1 MTEGKR
7 ISDIIKGKGVTPST
21 GGEVTVVPDFLSGS
35 NNELMAYAEGL
46 GEVRN
51 VYGKGYNRLSRHT
64 APYPAPGTQGADTGA
79 ASAGKAYFQPDIMGS
94 ALIAA
99 DGQGNVLGYARRNVW
114 GDPEQPQGDA
124 LDTGFGFT
132 TYQYDPVIGKHF
144 AQARFYDGTVG
155 RMVSPDPVKRGLNGY
170 PYCGND
176 PVDYVDPTGEVAN
189 ILIGGLL
196 GGAVGG
202 VSGFAGSA
210 VSQLLGGEKF
220 DLKKAL
226 GSAAHGAVTGAV
238 RGALVGSG
246 APVGIALAADF
257 LAGTVGSTLEQKIGT
272 GNADL
277 RRSITGGLTNAV
289 GGAIYGNSPLKN
301 AGQALLRG
309 GAAGAASSG
318 INYLSDSLDT
328 RKIREDA
335 LRRMAQGS
343 VSPYARRSDLSGLC
357 SVPDPFAG
365 GVGCPAVRGYRYEGH
380 TGTAG
385 KGGFNLADFGKE
397 LLTGFVAGGL
407 SSAAFYGAGKAVE
420 AVKGSVRGVG
430 KSGRDALRTGNSKVI
445 SSMSKKQLQA
455 NLPDGW
461 TYTEH
466 NGRVHIRDA
475 NRNFR
480 VRIDPP
486 DNVTNYQHMHILDEH
501 ENPLDI
507 NGNIV
512 SPKSPDGHI
521 PWGD

>member
-1 MTEGKR
+1 M
-7 ISDIIKGKGVTPST
+7 S
-21 GGEVTVVPDFLSGS
+21 L
-35 NNELMAYAEGL
+35 
-46 GEVRN
+46 
-51 VYGKGYNRLSRHT
+51 
-64 APYPAPGTQGADTGA
+64 
-79 ASAGKAYFQPDIMGS
+79 
-94 ALIAA
+94 
-99 DGQGNVLGYARRNVW
+99 
-114 GDPEQPQGDA
+114 
-124 LDTGFGFT
+124 
-132 TYQYDPVIGKHF
+132 
-144 AQARFYDGTVG
+144 
-155 RMVSPDPVKRGLNGY
+155 
-170 PYCGND
+170 
-176 PVDYVDPTGEVAN
+176 
-189 ILIGGLL
+189 
-196 GGAVGG
+196 
-202 VSGFAGSA
+202 
-210 VSQLLGGEKF
+210 
-220 DLKKAL
+220 
-226 GSAAHGAVTGAV
+226 
-238 RGALVGSG
+238 
-246 APVGIALAADF
+246 
-257 LAGTVGSTLEQKIGT
+257 
-272 GNADL
+272 
-277 RRSITGGLTNAV
+277 
-289 GGAIYGNSPLKN
+289 
-301 AGQALLRG
+301 GQALLRG

-357 SVPDPFAG
+357 SVPDPFAS
-365 GVGCPAVRGYRYEGH
+365 GVGYPAVRGYRYEGH
-380 TGTAG
+380 PAAGTAG